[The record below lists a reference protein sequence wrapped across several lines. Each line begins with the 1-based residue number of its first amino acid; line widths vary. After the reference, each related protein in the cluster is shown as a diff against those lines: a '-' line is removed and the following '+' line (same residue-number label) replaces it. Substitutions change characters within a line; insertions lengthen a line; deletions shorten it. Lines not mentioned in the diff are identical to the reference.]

1 MAAEPAPHLA
11 AIHSPTVEEGFDAV
25 GELVP
30 LAARRG
36 IVRQPRDGEECVV
49 AFGND
54 VRAEA
59 RPPDLHERRIFTARR
74 LDLLDAGVNREER
87 SSRHAVLQSGPRGEP
102 QRLRARGE
110 PLVQAT
116 DASSKREDLRARQ
129 IEPTL
134 GHRDQPL
141 T

>member
-1 MAAEPAPHLA
+1 MAAEPASHLA
-11 AIHSPTVEEGFDAV
+11 TIHPPTVEEGFDAV

-30 LAARRG
+30 FAAHRG
-36 IVRQPRDGEECVV
+36 IVRQPRDGEEGVV

-54 VRAEA
+54 VHAEA
-59 RPPDLHERRIFTARR
+59 WPPHLHERRIFPATR
-74 LDLLDAGVNREER
+74 LGPLDASVDREER
-87 SSRHAVLQSGPRGEP
+87 SSRHAVLQPGPRCEP

-116 DASSKREDLRARQ
+116 DASSKREDLRTRQ

-134 GHRDQPL
+134 GHRVSR
-141 T
+141 